1 MPVELK
7 WYDDNILLVEYS
19 RSLSVEE
26 VNSAREEIIG
36 QFDSA
41 QHKVNMIEDWRKAT
55 NTPLRYSMRPRV
67 LDLLHHRNMGTVAIV
82 GINAVLAFW
91 AELYTKRGGLRYVTA
106 NSVEEAA
113 RMLRQIDRSQPA
125 QR

>member
-1 MPVELK
+1 MPVEIK
-7 WYDDNILLVEYS
+7 WYDDQILLVEYS

-26 VNSAREEIIG
+26 VNSAREKIIG
-36 QFDSA
+36 RLDTAKQTA
-41 QHKVNMIEDWRKAT
+41 HVIADWRKAT

-67 LDLLHHRNMGTVAIV
+67 LDLIHHRNMGTVAIV

-106 NSVEEAA
+106 HSVEEAA
-113 RMLRQIDRSQPA
+113 LMLRHLDKSQQA

>member
-1 MPVELK
+1 MPVDIN

-19 RSLSVEE
+19 RSLSVDE
-26 VNSAREEIIG
+26 VNSAREKIIA
-36 QFDSA
+36 QLDSA
-41 QHKVNMIEDWRKAT
+41 RRKTHMIADWRKAT

-67 LDLLHHRNMGTVAIV
+67 LDLLRHRNLGTVAIV

-91 AELYTKRGGLRYVTA
+91 AELYSKRGGLRYVTA

-113 RMLRQIDRSQPA
+113 QALRELDKGAPA
-125 QR
+125 KR

>member
-1 MPVELK
+1 MPVDIK

-19 RSLSVEE
+19 RSLSVDD
-26 VNSAREEIIG
+26 VNSAREKIIG
-36 QFDSA
+36 QLDSA
-41 QHKVNMIEDWRKAT
+41 RHKVDLVSDWRKAT

-67 LDLLHHRNMGTVAIV
+67 LDLLHHPNMGTVAIV

-106 NSVEEAA
+106 NSVEEAVQ
-113 RMLRQIDRSQPA
+113 MLRQIDRNQPA
-125 QR
+125 RR

>member
-1 MPVELK
+1 MPVDVN
-7 WYDDNILLVEYS
+7 WYDEKILLVEYS
-19 RSLSVEE
+19 RSLSVDE
-26 VNSAREEIIG
+26 VNSAREKVIT
-36 QFDSA
+36 QLDSA
-41 QHKVNMIEDWRKAT
+41 KGKTHIIADWRKAT

-113 RMLRQIDRSQPA
+113 QVLRQLDKGEPA
-125 QR
+125 KR